1 MAGPACCRSARALQV
16 LLPTAAPVTAE
27 VSGLAAALTAA
38 AGGSSDGSLDLDEVL
53 LQLLGAWGT
62 QRAAD
67 EAQLARVAAQ
77 SLAEASGSGSAGAGD
92 HGGRGLVGVDEFAG
106 LVRQVRS

>member
-1 MAGPACCRSARALQV
+1 MHLLHGLPACLHIRLQV
-16 LLPTAAPVTAE
+16 LLPTAAPVVPE

-38 AGGSSDGSLDLDEVL
+38 AGGSSDSSLDLDEVL
-53 LQLLGAWGT
+53 LQLLAAWGA

-77 SLAEASGSGSAGAGD
+77 AVAEASGSAGAGS
-92 HGGRGLVGVDEFAG
+92 RGLVGVDEFAG
-106 LVRQVRS
+106 LVRQVRM